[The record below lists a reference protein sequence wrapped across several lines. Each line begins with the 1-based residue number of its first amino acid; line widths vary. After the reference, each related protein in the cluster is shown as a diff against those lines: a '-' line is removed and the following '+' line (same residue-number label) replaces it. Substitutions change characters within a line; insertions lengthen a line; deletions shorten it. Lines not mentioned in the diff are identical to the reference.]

1 MIQAHYLPV
10 YQPHPTNPTIIGY
23 NVWAYVGHPL
33 LGQIKGSLQFV
44 ETKRQA
50 QQLAHKLRKGL
61 NVSNEKEVR
70 RKDDGKSL

>member
-1 MIQAHYLPV
+1 MLQAHYLPV

-61 NVSNEKEVR
+61 NVSNEKGVG

>member
-44 ETKRQA
+44 ETKRPA
-50 QQLAHKLRKGL
+50 QQVAHKLRKGAKC
-61 NVSNEKEVR
+61 EQREGGR
-70 RKDDGKSL
+70 Q